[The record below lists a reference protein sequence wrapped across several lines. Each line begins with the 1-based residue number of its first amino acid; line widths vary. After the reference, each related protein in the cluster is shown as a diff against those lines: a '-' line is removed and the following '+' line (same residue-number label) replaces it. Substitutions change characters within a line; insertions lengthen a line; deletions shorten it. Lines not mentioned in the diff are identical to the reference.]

1 MSWPYVLYVMKRRW
15 WLALATVALAVA
27 GSLIYTHVQRRLY
40 QASATTFAYPIA
52 QNASD
57 TTNSVGLLTYG
68 NLADTFASLAQSR
81 HYLEQAGGTLGLAP
95 RALTLYTVKAATL
108 PQTTVLQISVIG
120 PDPGTT
126 ARLADRLTR
135 QVGIATAQYFR
146 VFGLQALD
154 RATVPLSPVQP
165 KPLQQALYA
174 LVAGLIAGFA
184 VAAVSLR
191 VPPSVADILGMR
203 RVPGTLRVPG
213 VPGVSTA
220 PANRE
225 EMPESAPSE
234 PVPSA
239 SSVPTLPAPMMLQ
252 QPATHTRRRLNDLL
266 AVEDKDVE
274 LTHANGHGQ

>member
-15 WLALATVALAVA
+15 WLALAIVALTVAASLA
-27 GSLIYTHVQRRLY
+27 YTHAQRRLY

-95 RALTLYTVKAATL
+95 HALTLYTVKAATL

-120 PDPGTT
+120 PDPTT
-126 ARLADRLTR
+126 TVRLANRLTR
-135 QVGIATAQYFR
+135 QVGIATSQYFR
-146 VFGLQALD
+146 VFGLQPLD
-154 RATVPLSPVQP
+154 QAPVPLSPVQP

-174 LVAGLIAGFA
+174 LTSGLIAGFA
-184 VAAVSLR
+184 VAALSLR
-191 VPPSVADILGMR
+191 VPFSAGMFGMR

-213 VPGVSTA
+213 VTGVPSNPGEL
-220 PANRE
+220 E
-225 EMPESAPSE
+225 EMPEPAPAE
-234 PVPSA
+234 P
-239 SSVPTLPAPMMLQ
+239 SVPELPAPVMLQ
-252 QPATHTRRRLNDLL
+252 QPATHNMRRLDSLL
-266 AVEDKDVE
+266 AVDDKDVE
-274 LTHANGHGQ
+274 LAGANGHGQ

>member
-1 MSWPYVLYVMKRRW
+1 MSWPYVLYVMKHRW

-27 GSLIYTHVQRRLY
+27 GSLVYTHAQRHLY

-120 PDPGTT
+120 PDPKTT

-135 QVGIATAQYFR
+135 QVGMATSQYFR
-146 VFGLQALD
+146 VFGLQPLD
-154 RATVPLSPVQP
+154 QAPVPPSPVQP

-184 VAAVSLR
+184 AAALSLR
-191 VPPSVADILGMR
+191 VPLSAAGVPGMR
-203 RVPGTLRVPG
+203 RISGTLRVPG
-213 VPGVSTA
+213 VPRVSTN
-220 PANRE
+220 PVDPK
-225 EMPESAPSE
+225 EMPEPAPLEPAPSAP
-234 PVPSA
+234 A
-239 SSVPTLPAPMMLQ
+239 VPTLPAPAMSQ
-252 QPATHTRRRLNDLL
+252 QLAPHNLRRLNDLL
-266 AVEDKDVE
+266 PVEDTDVE
-274 LTHANGHGQ
+274 LAGANGHGQ